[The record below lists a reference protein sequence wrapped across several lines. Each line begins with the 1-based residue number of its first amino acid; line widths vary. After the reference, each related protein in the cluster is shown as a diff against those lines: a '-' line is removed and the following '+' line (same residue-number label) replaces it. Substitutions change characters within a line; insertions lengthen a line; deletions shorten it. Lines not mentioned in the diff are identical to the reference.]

1 LNKAQGNALRLT
13 VWDPAVV
20 TRVAIPYV
28 HLARREA
35 FTGTA
40 RYSTS
45 NGLQHNRVPH
55 FIRDVA
61 ASLVFISKV
70 WEAM

>member
-1 LNKAQGNALRLT
+1 LNEAQGNALRLT

-20 TRVAIPYV
+20 TRVAVPYV

-40 RYSTS
+40 RYSAS
-45 NGLQHNRVPH
+45 NGLQHKRYLILFGV
-55 FIRDVA
+55 
-61 ASLVFISKV
+61 
-70 WEAM
+70 